1 MKMKVS
7 LVSRFTTKVVVQD
20 SVTGCYE
27 WIERPPNQRGYV
39 CYDVKSTCR
48 GAGFCSP
55 TQPAANGQALPY
67 GIGGGKSW
75 SSTASTRSMTFDMQ
89 DAVDFSEKFH
99 KIQSPDG

>member
-1 MKMKVS
+1 MSGLKGRRISADMFAMMLKVPVGE
-7 LVSRFTTKVVVQD
+7 LVFAARH
-20 SVTGCYE
+20 
-27 WIERPPNQRGYV
+27 NQ
-39 CYDVKSTCR
+39 
-48 GAGFCSP
+48 P
-55 TQPAANGQALPY
+55 LPPY

>member
-1 MKMKVS
+1 MMLKVPVGE
-7 LVSRFTTKVVVQD
+7 LVFAARH
-20 SVTGCYE
+20 
-27 WIERPPNQRGYV
+27 NQ
-39 CYDVKSTCR
+39 
-48 GAGFCSP
+48 P
-55 TQPAANGQALPY
+55 LHNQPLHGQALPPY